1 MHNNKIPFSKD
12 LITDIVNRFGT
23 PTYIYDETTIR
34 TKCRDL
40 KEVFGDLP
48 VKWLYAI
55 KANDNPFI
63 LDVIAAEG
71 FGFDTVSFEEVL
83 LSLHFQNDPKN
94 IFYTENNM
102 TDREMEEAIEAGIS
116 VNIGSLSRLESFFK
130 HPGTRNCSIR
140 IKPDIGDGHH
150 ERVVTGSMDS
160 KFGIRMDM
168 LPECLEMANKYGKKI
183 TGLHMHIGSG
193 IKNAGNLADAMKKLL
208 KLTKQFPNLE
218 MINFGGGIPVPYRED
233 EEEFSLN
240 DLHKIAY
247 PILKEDY
254 EKRSGNIIYRFEP
267 GRYVVAQSGALVTRV
282 ITVKDQGRKI
292 YLGTDT
298 GFNHLARPMIYDAYH
313 RVYNINHMDRQAT
326 QIYEISGNICESGD
340 ILAENRPLPE
350 TQENDILLFADT
362 GAYGMTMAS
371 EYNRR
376 AYPAEVL
383 VKESKELKLIR
394 PRKSAE
400 ETISDFFRDT
410 GYKS

>member
-1 MHNNKIPFSKD
+1 MLNNKIPFTTD
-12 LITDIVNRFGT
+12 LITDIVDRFDT
-23 PTYIYDETTIR
+23 PAYIYDESTIR
-34 TKCRDL
+34 NKCRDL
-40 KEVFGDLP
+40 KKVFEDLP

-83 LSLHFQNDPKN
+83 LSLHFQDNPKD

-102 TDREMEEAIEAGIS
+102 TDREMEEAIQSGVS
-116 VNIGSLSRLESFFK
+116 VNIGSFSRLESYFRHEK
-130 HPGTRNCSIR
+130 TEKCSIR

-150 ERVVTGSMDS
+150 ERVDTGNIDS
-160 KFGIRMDM
+160 KFGIRMDII
-168 LPECLEMANKYGKKI
+168 PECLELAKKYGKKI

-193 IKNAGNLADAMKKLL
+193 IKNAGNLAEAMSRLL
-208 KLTKQFPNLE
+208 KLSEQFPDLE

-233 EEEFSLN
+233 EEDFSLD

-254 EKRSGNIIYRFEP
+254 EKRSGNITYRFEP
-267 GRYVVAQSGALVTRV
+267 GRFVVAQSGGLLTRV
-282 ITVKDQGRKI
+282 ISVKDQGRKT

-313 RVYNINHMDRQAT
+313 RVYNINRMDKPAT
-326 QIYEISGNICESGD
+326 KTYEISGNICESGD
-340 ILAENRPLPE
+340 ILAENRSLPE
-350 TQENDILLFADT
+350 TQEGDILIFADA

-383 VKESKELKLIR
+383 VTESKELKLIR

-410 GYKS
+410 GFQS